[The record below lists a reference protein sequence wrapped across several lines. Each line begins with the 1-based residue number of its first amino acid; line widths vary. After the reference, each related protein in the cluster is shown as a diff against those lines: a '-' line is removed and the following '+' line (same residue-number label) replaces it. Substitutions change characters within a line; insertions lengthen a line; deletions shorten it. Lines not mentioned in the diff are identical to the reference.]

1 MELTMLILSRKVDE
15 EIILGN
21 DIVIKISQIAKGSV
35 KIGIEAPKE
44 TLILRGELK
53 EQIEQS
59 NQKALI
65 DTDANA
71 LKDLS
76 KLLKK

>member
-1 MELTMLILSRKVDE
+1 MLILSRKVDE

-53 EQIEQS
+53 KQIEQS
-59 NQKALI
+59 NQKALV
-65 DTDANA
+65 DTDANT

>member
-21 DIVIKISQIAKGSV
+21 DIVIKISQISKGSV
-35 KIGIEAPKE
+35 KIAIQAPKE

-53 EQIEQS
+53 DQIQQS
-59 NQKALI
+59 NQEAIL
-65 DTDANA
+65 DTPEKSI
-71 LKDLS
+71 KDLS

>member
-65 DTDANA
+65 DTDTNA